1 MEGLRDIKDVVEIHD
16 YSLAILIA
24 LIAALLF
31 IAVTVAYLFKNR
43 RRRKRPLSKIER
55 ARELLKNLDFSDTKA
70 VVYAFTQEGAYFVD
84 ENNRQ
89 EYEAIESELLPYKYQ
104 KEIPPLDTSIEKR
117 IKTFIGGIR

>member
-31 IAVTVAYLFKNR
+31 IAVRVAYLFKNR

>member
-31 IAVTVAYLFKNR
+31 VAVTVAYLFKNR

-55 ARELLKNLDFSDTKA
+55 AREVLKNLDFSDTKA

-117 IKTFIGGIR
+117 IKTFIGGLR